1 MNPGKRMNFDER
13 MSRRWMAPA
22 LLALAMV
29 VTVFAYA
36 PGLSGGWLFD
46 DFPNIVNNAEVLPE
60 EVTLASLAGAAL
72 SSPASRFKRPLASL
86 SFAANHLMSGLE
98 PFGWKLTNLV
108 IHLLNGLMVFMLARG
123 LVRAVVRL
131 HPGVV
136 AMPGRN
142 GSVEWVALLV
152 AAAWLLLP
160 INLTAVLYVVQRMES
175 LANLFVLIGLVGY
188 VAARSRMLLRGHAGL
203 AWCIVSLVVP
213 TVLGL
218 GAKES
223 AVMLLLYAF
232 LVEWLVF
239 GFRSATAGARGKA
252 GVGAGAP
259 RDKRLIVLFVLVL
272 WLPMLAGLA
281 WLLPG
286 LIRPEAWAAREFTL
300 ETRLLS
306 EARIVIGYI
315 GWTLLPTPQAL
326 SFYHDDFIV
335 STGLLRPWTT
345 LASVLAI
352 VALLCVAW
360 WQRRR
365 RPLLSLGI
373 ALYFAGHLLTGTI
386 LPLEL
391 VYEHRNYFPSFGL
404 LLALFSLLAIPGQWQ
419 RSFRAVLVLLAV
431 WWIALTGLTA
441 HSWGDPMRLSADL
454 SVRAPDSPRAQ
465 YDLGLMLMRQ
475 TGYDPAS
482 PFTPLV
488 YPPLERAAAL
498 PGASILPEQALLM
511 MNTRMGLA
519 VKQEWWD
526 SLIGKLRARPLTV
539 QDDGALGG
547 MTRCAINGACGF
559 DADQMQT
566 AFDAALSHPRPR
578 ASVFAA
584 YGDYAWNVL
593 EDRPQAMALLERAIT
608 ADAGEPAYHA
618 TLARMAIIM
627 GDTALAA
634 RELEALQ
641 KLNHGGRLDQEVSR
655 LKGQLQSMRSKTET
669 LPAGNN

>member
-1 MNPGKRMNFDER
+1 MNLDER
-13 MSRRWMAPA
+13 MSRRGMAPA

-60 EVTLASLAGAAL
+60 EVTLASLADAAL
-72 SSPASRFKRPLASL
+72 SSPSSRLKRPLASL

-108 IHLLNGLMVFMLARG
+108 IHLLNGLMVFLLARG
-123 LVRAVVRL
+123 LIRAVVRL

-136 AMPGRN
+136 AVPGRS
-142 GSVEWVALLV
+142 GGVEWIALLV

-175 LANLFVLIGLVGY
+175 LANLFVLIGLAGY
-188 VAARSRMLLRGHAGL
+188 VAARSRMLLRGHDGL

-223 AVMLLLYAF
+223 AVMLPLYAF

-365 RPLLSLGI
+365 RPLFSLGI
-373 ALYFAGHLLTGTI
+373 GLYFAGHLLTGTI

-404 LLALFSLLAIPGQWQ
+404 LLALLSVLAIPGQWQ
-419 RSFRAVLVLLAV
+419 RSFRAVLVLLAM
-431 WWIALTGLTA
+431 WWIALTALTA

-454 SVRAPDSPRAQ
+454 AVRAPNSPRAQ

-488 YPPLERAAAL
+488 YPPLERAATL

-511 MNTRMGLA
+511 MNTRMGLP

-539 QDDGALGG
+539 QDDGALAG
-547 MTRCAINGACGF
+547 MTRCMVDGKCSF
-559 DADQMQT
+559 DAVRMQA
-566 AFDAALSHPRPR
+566 AFDAALSYSKPR
-578 ASVFAA
+578 ASVLAA
-584 YGDYAWNVL
+584 YGDYSWSVL
-593 EDRPQAMALLERAIT
+593 NERPQAMELLERAIK
-608 ADAGEPAYHA
+608 ADAREPAYRISR
-618 TLARMAIIM
+618 ARMAIVMKEPSI
-627 GDTALAA
+627 LAQ
-634 RELEALQ
+634 EIDALQ
-641 KLNHGGRLDQEVSR
+641 DLNHGGRLDHVISQ
-655 LKGQLQSMRSKTET
+655 LKDQLERMGRQSGTSAASE
-669 LPAGNN
+669 N

>member
-1 MNPGKRMNFDER
+1 MRFDELAR
-13 MSRRWMAPA
+13 QRWTTPA
-22 LLALAMV
+22 LLALAMA
-29 VTVFAYA
+29 VTVIVYA

-46 DFPNIVNNAEVLPE
+46 DYPNIVNNAEVLPDE
-60 EVTLASLAGAAL
+60 ATLASLTDAAL
-72 SSPASRFKRPLASL
+72 SSPSSRFKRPLASL
-86 SFAANHLMSGLE
+86 SFAANHLMSGME

-108 IHLLNGLMVFMLARG
+108 IHLLNGLMVFLLARG
-123 LVRAVVRL
+123 LLRAVARL

-136 AMPGRN
+136 ATPGRRDN
-142 GSVEWVALLV
+142 GEWIAVLV
-152 AAAWLLLP
+152 AATWLLLP

-175 LANLFVLIGLVGY
+175 LANLFVLVGLAGY
-188 VAARSRMLLRGHAGL
+188 VAARTRMLLRGQVGL
-203 AWCIVSLVVP
+203 AWCIASLIVP

-223 AVMLLLYAF
+223 AVMLPMYAF

-252 GVGAGAP
+252 GAGAGTP

-286 LIRPEAWAAREFTL
+286 LMRPEAWAAREFTL
-300 ETRLLS
+300 GTRLLS

-315 GWTLLPTPQAL
+315 SWTLLPTPQGL

-335 STGLLRPWTT
+335 SKGLLRPWTT
-345 LASVLAI
+345 LASMVVI

-360 WQRRR
+360 WQRRS
-365 RPLLSLGI
+365 RPLFSLGI
-373 ALYFAGHLLTGTI
+373 GLYFAGHLLTGTI

-404 LLALFSLLAIPGQWQ
+404 LLALLSVLAIPGQWQ
-419 RSFRAVLVLLAV
+419 RSFRAVLVLLAM
-431 WWIALTGLTA
+431 WWIALTALTA

-454 SVRAPDSPRAQ
+454 AVRAPNSPRAQ

-488 YPPLERAAAL
+488 YPPLERAATL

-511 MNTRMGLA
+511 MNTRMGLP

-547 MTRCAINGACGF
+547 MARCAIDGVCGF
-559 DADQMQT
+559 DAGQMRT
-566 AFDAALSHPRPR
+566 AFDAAISHPRPR
-578 ASVFAA
+578 ASVLAA

-593 EDRPQAMALLERAIT
+593 EDRPQAMALLERAVVV
-608 ADAGEPAYHA
+608 DAREPAYHVM
-618 TLARMAIIM
+618 LARMAISM

-634 RELEALQ
+634 RELKALH
-641 KLNHGGRLDQEVSR
+641 KLNHGGRLDRVIF
-655 LKGQLQSMRSKTET
+655 QLTDQLERMNGEPGAS
-669 LPAGNN
+669 AAHGN